1 METTTSPKAAQ
12 RETTDLEDLVLRY
25 PGVARARAERAADGR
40 LSVRVQG
47 WDHPEDLSPA
57 GPLSELAEINPHE
70 TRFLY
75 DEIFTAESYL
85 QGGITLREDAIVF
98 DVGANI
104 GMFSLFVGARC
115 PSAQVFAFEPVP
127 DVCEVLRRNVARHG
141 TRTTLLPYGLS
152 DRRQEITFNFYP
164 GISIM
169 SCRSDYADLD
179 NEVDLIKL
187 YVENSRATGAAG
199 REEHLN
205 QVEALVA
212 KDFELTER
220 RCTLRTLSDVV
231 DELAVPRIDLLKI
244 DVQRAELDLLRGVQ
258 AHHWPL
264 VQQISM
270 EIHDEKGTPTEGRVT
285 EIRELLGANGFRT
298 TVAEED
304 LLRGTGRYALQAVRP
319 EYADDPRPVVAAA
332 GNARPLRAEALSGW
346 LAERLPADRLPH
358 EVTVVDALPPAP

>member
-1 METTTSPKAAQ
+1 MTSPDAAQ
-12 RETTDLEDLVLRY
+12 RETADLEQLVLRY
-25 PGVARARAERAADGR
+25 PGVARAGVQRGADGR

-47 WDHPEDLSPA
+47 WNHPEDLSPA

-75 DEIFTAESYL
+75 DEIFTAEAYL
-85 QGGITLREDAIVF
+85 QGGITLREDAVVF

-127 DVCEVLRRNVARHG
+127 DVYDVLRHNVERHG
-141 TRTTLLPYGLS
+141 TRTTLLQYGLS
-152 DRRQEITFNFYP
+152 DRRQEIGFNFYP

-187 YVENSRATGAAG
+187 YVENSRATGAPG

-220 RCTLRTLSDVV
+220 RCTLRTFSDVV
-231 DELAVPRIDLLKI
+231 EELDVPRVDLLKI

-258 AHHWPL
+258 EHHWSL

-298 TVAEED
+298 NVAEED

-319 EYADDPRPVVAAA
+319 EYADDPRPVAAA
-332 GNARPLRAEALSGW
+332 VGTARPLEAAALSGW

-358 EVTVVDALPPAP
+358 EVTVVDALPPTV